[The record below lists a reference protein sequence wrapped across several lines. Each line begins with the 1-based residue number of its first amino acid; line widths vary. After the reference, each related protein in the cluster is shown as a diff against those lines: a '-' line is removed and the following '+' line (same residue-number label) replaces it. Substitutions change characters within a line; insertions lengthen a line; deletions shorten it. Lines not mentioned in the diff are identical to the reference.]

1 MNDKIR
7 NLLDQITALE
17 DQLRVAVQEHEGNL
31 RYAIHGQRVDFE
43 QAVREAHAKL
53 KMNVFRWVMTVRPQ
67 NFLTAPII
75 YGMIVPL
82 LFADACVTLYQ
93 AICFPVY
100 RIAKVRRRDY
110 IVYDH
115 QHLAYLNFFEKFHC
129 LYCSYANGLLAYAR
143 EIVARTE
150 QYFCPIKH
158 AHKIL
163 HAHERYR
170 GFLAYG
176 AADEYHTRLEE
187 FRTALESEIA
197 RELEAERNK

>member
-17 DQLRVAVQEHEGNL
+17 DELRSAVQEQEGKL
-31 RYAIHGQRVDFE
+31 RYTIDGKRIAFE
-43 QAVREAHAKL
+43 QAVHEAHAKL

-67 NFLTAPII
+67 NFLTAPVI
-75 YGMIVPL
+75 YSMIVPL
-82 LFADACVTLYQ
+82 LIADGCVTLYQ

-100 RIAKVRRRDY
+100 RIAKVRRSDY
-110 IVYDH
+110 IVYDY

-129 LYCSYANGLLAYAR
+129 LYCAYADGLLAYIR

-158 AHKIL
+158 ARKIL
-163 HAHERYR
+163 HANARYR
-170 GFLAYG
+170 HFLEYG
-176 AADEYHTRLEE
+176 AAEDYHAKLEE
-187 FRTALESEIA
+187 FRTDLA
-197 RELEAERNK
+197 RERAK

>member
-31 RYAIHGQRVDFE
+31 RYTIQGHRVAFE
-43 QAVREAHAKL
+43 QAVRETHAKL

-75 YGMIVPL
+75 YGMIAPL
-82 LFADACVTLYQ
+82 LLADACVTLYQ

-129 LYCSYANGLLAYAR
+129 LYCSYANGLLAYIR
-143 EIVARTE
+143 EILARTE

-163 HAHERYR
+163 HAHARYR
-170 GFLAYG
+170 SFLAYG

-187 FRTALESEIA
+187 FRAALESELAVERA
-197 RELEAERNK
+197 R